1 MKVELI
7 YDNDCPNADRA
18 RQLLKEAM
26 QSTGRKPD
34 WVEHCRQDPSA
45 PAYAQNY
52 GSPTIL
58 IDGQDVAPSERP
70 GGSAC
75 RLYRDDT
82 GRMSGLPPRE
92 DFVRALQAKPQNTG
106 GVAGKTTAFASV
118 FAGLAGMLPVVS
130 CAACWPAYTAV
141 LAGLGIGFVNYSE
154 YLLPLMIALAGIGLA
169 GLYYRARF
177 RRGFLPFGVGAIGAA
192 TIFIGGFA
200 VELNAAIYPGTALF
214 LLAAV
219 WNSWPQKR
227 SVPADVH
234 CDC

>member
-1 MKVELI
+1 MKVELV
-7 YDNDCPNADRA
+7 YDDDCPNADGA

-34 WVEHCRQDPSA
+34 WIEHCRQDSSA
-45 PAYAQNY
+45 SAYAQNY

-58 IDGQDVAPSERP
+58 VDGLDVAPSESP
-70 GGSAC
+70 GGNAC
-75 RLYRDDT
+75 RIYQDDT
-82 GRMSGLPPRE
+82 GRMSGLPPAE
-92 DFVRALQAKPQNTG
+92 KIARALQAKPRSTNG
-106 GVAGKTTAFASV
+106 MIGKSTAFASIV
-118 FAGLAGMLPVVS
+118 AGLAGMLPVVS

-141 LAGLGIGFVNYSE
+141 LAGLGIGFVDYSA
-154 YLLPLMIALAGIGLA
+154 YLLPLMIVLSGIGLA
-169 GLYYRARF
+169 GLYYRARY
-177 RRGFLPFGVGAIGAA
+177 RHGFLPFAIGVIGAA
-192 TIFIGGFA
+192 VIFIGRFA
-200 VELNAAIYPGTALF
+200 LELDAALVPGTALF

>member
-7 YDNDCPNADRA
+7 YDDDCPNADGA
-18 RQLLKEAM
+18 RQLLTKAM
-26 QSTGRKPD
+26 RSAGREPE
-34 WVEHCRQDPSA
+34 WIEHCRQDPGA

-58 IDGQDVAPSERP
+58 VDGQDVAPSESP
-70 GGSAC
+70 GGNAC
-75 RLYRDDT
+75 RIYRDDN
-82 GRMSGLPPRE
+82 GRMSGLPPGE
-92 DFVRALQAKPQNTG
+92 NIIRALQTKSQGTDS
-106 GVAGKTTAFASV
+106 VTGKTTAFASV

-141 LAGLGIGFVNYSE
+141 LAGLGIGFVDYSK
-154 YLLPLMIALAGIGLA
+154 YLLPLMIALSVIGLA
-169 GLYYRARF
+169 GLFYRAEYRH
-177 RRGFLPFGVGAIGAA
+177 GLLPFTIGAIGAA
-192 TIFIGGFA
+192 VIFIGRFA
-200 VELNAAIYPGTALF
+200 LEQDAAMYPGTALF

-227 SVPADVH
+227 SVPADDH